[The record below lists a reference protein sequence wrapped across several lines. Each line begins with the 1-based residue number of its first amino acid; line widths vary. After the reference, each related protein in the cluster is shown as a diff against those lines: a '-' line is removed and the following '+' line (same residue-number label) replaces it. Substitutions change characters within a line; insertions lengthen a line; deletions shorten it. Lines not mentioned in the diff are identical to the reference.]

1 MYKKG
6 INLGAFDYLTKAGCP
21 NLSEFVL
28 RSNMTLQKYS
38 VLKEHA
44 FEFSCDFSCIKK
56 RDLELFQ
63 RRLRRPGKLSFFL
76 VCLYRVLFLHTTE
89 AFYINV

>member
-6 INLGAFDYLTKAGCP
+6 INRDAFEYLICFKVQHDRV
-21 NLSEFVL
+21 EIF
-28 RSNMTLQKYS
+28 Y

-44 FEFSCDFSCIKK
+44 FEFSCYFSCVKK

-63 RRLRRPGKLSFFL
+63 RRLRRPGKRSFFL
-76 VCLYRVLFLHTTE
+76 VCL
-89 AFYINV
+89 